1 MAIVTPSTSFSFLD
15 AVNRVLTA
23 NGIIRGDTDELSS
36 FSDLQH
42 GATMNIAK
50 LAIQDE
56 LNELVSDTLL
66 PAERDTTG
74 SIVTTDGTRSYSLA
88 ANFIRFDGVAMLY
101 LADNNLQ
108 LFEYPG
114 GEEALKLD
122 YPNYATMEGFPSHF
136 YIDKTTSKK
145 VAFFPVPNEAKTYTY
160 AYEADP
166 SLTAATDLLPFHN
179 DMESHTFCRMAARR
193 FKYLFEGLDIAQ
205 LDQDSERIKAK
216 AALAGLMVGKNPSR
230 HWAPVYR

>member
-15 AVNRVLTA
+15 AVNRILA
-23 NGIIRGDTDELSS
+23 SNGILRGDTDELTS

-50 LAIQDE
+50 IAIQDE

-66 PAERDTTG
+66 PAERDSTG
-74 SIVTTDGTRSYSLA
+74 SVTTSDGVRSYSLP
-88 ANFIRFDGVAMLY
+88 ANFVRFDGLAMLY

-114 GEEALKLD
+114 GEEALKLA

-136 YIDKTTSKK
+136 YIDRTTSKK
-145 VAFFPVPNEAKTYTY
+145 VAFFPVPTEAKTYTF

-166 SLTAATDLLPFHN
+166 SLEAATDLLPFHN
-179 DMESHTFCRMAARR
+179 DMESHTFCRMASRR
-193 FKYLFEGLDIAQ
+193 FKYLFEGIDVAL
-205 LDQDSERIKAK
+205 LDQDPERNKAR
-216 AALAGLMVGKNPSR
+216 AALAGLMIGKAPPNN
-230 HWAPVYR
+230 WAPVYK